1 MASRAFVRLE
11 ALLSGFVSHY
21 GVDVWPVAYV
31 DHLGF
36 EEYRLALAGGRK
48 DEEGVP
54 SSQPETSTLAYVSTA
69 MPPDA

>member
-1 MASRAFVRLE
+1 MRLE
-11 ALLSGFVSHY
+11 ALLSELVSHH

-36 EEYRLALAGGRK
+36 EEYRLALADGRK
-48 DEEGVP
+48 GEAGVL